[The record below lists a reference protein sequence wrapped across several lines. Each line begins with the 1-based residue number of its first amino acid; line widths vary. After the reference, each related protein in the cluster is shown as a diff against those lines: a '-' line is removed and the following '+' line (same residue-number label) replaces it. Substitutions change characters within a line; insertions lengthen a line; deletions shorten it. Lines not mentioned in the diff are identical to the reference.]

1 MYEIHLRSDLINC
14 RLPSGAGDD
23 PAKWSIFKPTTADF
37 LPAMSSRRLADLLT
51 LASAT
56 RNIVKRHIDIQL
68 QSVSRAAATSSI
80 TKAIKRDFRGAPA
93 TSSQFTRDAPPASES
108 AGKEDALL
116 DGKDEDVF
124 YDRSES
130 HSAELNKGTEEFKVP
145 QEKDEPNVKRKHP
158 KKYKP
163 KSSPPSALSKTT
175 NPIQDQY
182 VRKMSTH
189 RSVPSETAG
198 DTTESTDLRKNI
210 DEEVF
215 YDTKA
220 PTKPNKDF
228 EPDHVPQE
236 AALPPSPHDK
246 LHQGINSEY
255 YYDREADP
263 EPKSKSKS
271 VSSLVIPLI
280 AVQNDPLKSPD
291 LTNWPP
297 FPLWRTRS
305 RNRLWRTQ

>member
-1 MYEIHLRSDLINC
+1 MIATVLRHN
-14 RLPSGAGDD
+14 RR
-23 PAKWSIFKPTTADF
+23 SIFRACVLVTRLSEIRLSVAEVVNFRTNTADF

-56 RNIVKRHIDIQL
+56 RSIVKRHVGIQL

-80 TKAIKRDFRGAPA
+80 TKAIKRDLRG
-93 TSSQFTRDAPPASES
+93 APPASKS
-108 AGKEDALL
+108 TAKEDALL

-130 HSAELNKGTEEFKVP
+130 HSAELNKRTEEFKVP
-145 QEKDEPNVKRKHP
+145 QGEDEQKVQRKYP
-158 KKYKP
+158 KEYKP
-163 KSSPPSALSKTT
+163 QSSPPSASSKTI

-198 DTTESTDLRKNI
+198 DTAESSDLRKNI

-255 YYDREADP
+255 YYEREADP
-263 EPKSKSKS
+263 EPKPKPKS
-271 VSSLVIPLI
+271 VTSRPTIP
-280 AVQNDPLKSPD
+280 N
-291 LTNWPP
+291 
-297 FPLWRTRS
+297 RS
-305 RNRLWRTQ
+305 TK

>member
-1 MYEIHLRSDLINC
+1 VVNFRTN
-14 RLPSGAGDD
+14 
-23 PAKWSIFKPTTADF
+23 TADF

-56 RNIVKRHIDIQL
+56 RSIVKRHVGIQL

-80 TKAIKRDFRGAPA
+80 TKAIKRDLRGAPS
-93 TSSQFTRDAPPASES
+93 TSALFTRDAPPASKS
-108 AGKEDALL
+108 TAKEDALL

-130 HSAELNKGTEEFKVP
+130 HSAELNKRTEEFKVP
-145 QEKDEPNVKRKHP
+145 QGEDEQKVQRKYP
-158 KKYKP
+158 KEYKP
-163 KSSPPSALSKTT
+163 QSSPPSASSKTI

-198 DTTESTDLRKNI
+198 DTAESSDLRKNI

-263 EPKSKSKS
+263 EPKPKPKS
-271 VSSLVIPLI
+271 VTSSSTIP
-280 AVQNDPLKSPD
+280 N
-291 LTNWPP
+291 
-297 FPLWRTRS
+297 RS
-305 RNRLWRTQ
+305 TK